1 MKENKKIKVVN
12 WIGVYTLF
20 AKETKRFCKVYQQ
33 TILAPAFTAL
43 LFFLVISIA
52 FNSRMNYEANY
63 INFLAPGL
71 IIMTMMQNAFAN
83 TSSSILG
90 SKMQGNIVDL
100 LMPPLNANE
109 IIFSYISA
117 AIIRAIL
124 VGFLTY
130 IFIYSFTELYLY
142 KIIILFIYS
151 ILGSILLAL
160 LGLIA
165 GIWAE
170 KFDNMSGVTNFIIT
184 PLTFLS
190 GTFYS
195 IDRLPEP
202 FYSISLFNP
211 FYYIIDGFRSAFE
224 KDVSYH
230 LVYGITYIS
239 VLNLIIYLLSYN
251 ILKKGWMLKP

>member
-1 MKENKKIKVVN
+1 MKKNKNINFIN

-33 TILAPAFTAL
+33 TIIAPAFTSL

-52 FNSRMNYEANY
+52 IGSRVNYEFNY

-100 LMPPLNANE
+100 LMPPLNSNE
-109 IIFSYISA
+109 IIFSYVSA
-117 AIIRAIL
+117 AIIRSIL
-124 VGFLTY
+124 VGFITWL
-130 IFIYSFTELYLY
+130 FIYPFSELHLFNLS
-142 KIIILFIYS
+142 ILFIYT

-165 GIWAE
+165 GIWSE
-170 KFDNMSGVTNFIIT
+170 KFDNMSGITNFIIT

-195 IDRLPEP
+195 IDKLPEP
-202 FYSISLFNP
+202 FFIICLFNP
-211 FYYIIDGFRSAFE
+211 FYYVIDGFRSAFE
-224 KDVSYH
+224 SDINH
-230 LVYGITYIS
+230 DLVYGITYIS
-239 VLNLIIYLLSYN
+239 MLNLTLYLLSYY

>member
-1 MKENKKIKVVN
+1 MKKKNNINFIN

-33 TILAPAFTAL
+33 SILAPAFTTL

-52 FNSRMNYEANY
+52 IGSRVNYEFNY

-71 IIMTMMQNAFAN
+71 VIMTMMQNAFAN

-100 LMPPLNANE
+100 LMPPLNAYE
-109 IIFSYISA
+109 IIFSYVSA
-117 AIIRAIL
+117 AIIRSIL
-124 VGFLTY
+124 VGFLTWL
-130 IFIYSFTELYLY
+130 FIYPFSELFLFSFS
-142 KIIILFIYS
+142 ILFIYTN
-151 ILGSILLAL
+151 LGSILLAL

-165 GIWAE
+165 GIWSE
-170 KFDNMSGVTNFIIT
+170 KFDNMSGITNFIIT

-190 GTFYS
+190 GTFYT
-195 IDRLPEP
+195 IDSLPEP
-202 FYSISLFNP
+202 CFTISLFNP
-211 FYYIIDGFRSAFE
+211 FYYIIDGFRSAFQSNINH
-224 KDVSYH
+224 D

-239 VLNLIIYLLSYN
+239 MLNLILYLLSYY

>member
-1 MKENKKIKVVN
+1 MKKNENINFVN
-12 WIGVYTLF
+12 WIGVFTLF
-20 AKETKRFCKVYQQ
+20 TKEIKRFCKVYQQ
-33 TILAPAFTAL
+33 TIIAPAFTSL

-52 FNSRMNYEANY
+52 LGSRVNYEFNY

-100 LMPPLNANE
+100 LMPPLTSNE
-109 IIFSYISA
+109 IIFSYVSA
-117 AIIRAIL
+117 ATIRAIL
-124 VGFLTY
+124 VG
-130 IFIYSFTELYLY
+130 
-142 KIIILFIYS
+142 IITWLFIYPFADLYLFS
-151 ILGSILLAL
+151 FSILVIYTILGSVFLAL
-160 LGLIA
+160 LGLVA

-170 KFDNMSGVTNFIIT
+170 KFDNMSGITNFIIT

-190 GTFYS
+190 GTFYT

-202 FYSISLFNP
+202 FYTISLLNP
-211 FYYIIDGFRSAFE
+211 FYYITDGFRSAFL
-224 KDVSYH
+224 KNTNYD
-230 LVYGITYIS
+230 LVYGIAYIS
-239 VLNLIIYLLSYN
+239 MLNLMLYILSYY

>member
-1 MKENKKIKVVN
+1 MKKNKTIKVVN
-12 WIGVYTLF
+12 WIGVYTLL

-33 TILAPAFTAL
+33 TILAPAFTSL

-52 FNSRMNYEANY
+52 FSSRVNYELNY

-71 IIMTMMQNAFAN
+71 VIMTMMQNAFAN

-117 AIIRAIL
+117 AIIRSIL
-124 VGFLTY
+124 VGVLTY
-130 IFIYSFTELYLY
+130 FFIYPFTELYLY
-142 KIIILFIYS
+142 NIVILLSYS

-170 KFDNMSGVTNFIIT
+170 KFDNMSGITNFLIT

-202 FYSISLFNP
+202 FYTISLLNP

-224 KDVSYH
+224 KDISYH

-251 ILKKGWMLKP
+251 ILKKGWMLKS